1 MNSSEIINNKNDEV
15 LVAQCLLSMSNNN
28 EPPKYAQCDEPSFVS
43 DEEYQVDTKKIEIHH
58 SSTSRSVHSY
68 SYDNMLKTNELPN
81 SNQWEI
87 EKYALVQW

>member
-15 LVAQCLLSMSNNN
+15 LVEQCLLSMSNNN

-43 DEEYQVDTKKIEIHH
+43 DEEYQVDNKKIEIH
-58 SSTSRSVHSY
+58 SSTSRSMHSY
-68 SYDNMLKTNELPN
+68 SYDNMLKANELPN

-87 EKYALVQW
+87 EKYASVQW